1 MGEGHPEA
9 FCQELPGVW
18 CTLFALSSEAL
29 PLTVRPGGFCCGR
42 GPVLCRVSSSILGL
56 HPLDARNTLPPSV
69 TTKLSPDIAWCSP
82 GAEPSLADKPSA
94 ALLAWGPEAPPAP
107 GSRCAPWGVG
117 VLWCHCQCHPVRA
130 HVLPPMYPVLR
141 LWGANE
147 TDLPITL
154 MVFSSGAVLCPDSVR
169 W

>member
-1 MGEGHPEA
+1 MFP
-9 FCQELPGVW
+9 
-18 CTLFALSSEAL
+18 
-29 PLTVRPGGFCCGR
+29 R
-42 GPVLCRVSSSILGL
+42 
-56 HPLDARNTLPPSV
+56 
-69 TTKLSPDIAWCSP
+69 
-82 GAEPSLADKPSA
+82 AEPSLADKLSA

-169 W
+169 